1 VKTFKLFTMFLLLA
15 AGPAAAASVA
25 VYHTSDAHGW
35 YAARPALWD
44 KENSTRTIGGFAAIA
59 ALLEKETTPYL
70 LLDAG
75 DMWQGTPEGILTKG
89 QASVTLMNQL
99 GYVAAVP
106 GNHDYDSGE
115 APLKAM
121 ISSAAFTVL
130 GANIYLK
137 DGSRAPYLKPYIM
150 VERAGRRLA
159 VLGLAGA
166 HTANNTLPA
175 HVRHLEFRDEAV
187 TAAALLPE
195 IKKER
200 PDAVIALVHLGLD
213 ENLSLKRVDI
223 STWTFT
229 IPPPGT
235 LAVARAAAG
244 IDLLLGGH
252 NHTGL
257 LRGWRD
263 PVSGTWFGESNYGL
277 SYITRALLTFNDATG
292 ALESTEVRLIPLWTD
307 TVGEA
312 PAVLKTVAGFA
323 ADVEREMGQTVGE
336 AAADLEFSADGLD
349 SGLGNLFCDL
359 TLEATGADL
368 AFHNT
373 KALRAQIRKG
383 AVRLRDLYQ
392 VMPFDNTIVT
402 MRLTGAQVRR
412 LLTDNLRNNWS
423 AIQVAGLEVAYR
435 PGPGDK
441 PAKLSV
447 KRNGREIKDKDIF
460 TVATNSYLAGGGNNG
475 EALDAGLDR
484 RDTMLPARELFIKAF
499 GAGPVTAPATGRIR
513 RIK

>member
-1 VKTFKLFTMFLLLA
+1 MKIISAFLLPLLFA
-15 AGPAAAASVA
+15 LNAAAASVA

-35 YAARPALWD
+35 YSARPALWD
-44 KENSTRTIGGFAAIA
+44 KENSTRTIGGFAALA
-59 ALLEKETTPYL
+59 ALLEKDTTPYL

-99 GYVAAVP
+99 GYAAAVP

-115 APLKAM
+115 PVLRAM
-121 ISSAAFTVL
+121 ISSAAFTML
-130 GANIYLK
+130 GANVYYK
-137 DGSRAPYLKPYIM
+137 DGRQADYLKPYKIF
-150 VERAGRRLA
+150 ERNGRRIA

-175 HVRHLEFRDEAV
+175 HVNHLDFRPEAA

-195 IKKER
+195 IKQQA
-200 PDAVIALVHLGLD
+200 PDAVIALAHLGLD
-213 ENLSLKRVDI
+213 ENLSLKRLDI

-229 IPPPGT
+229 APPPGS
-235 LAVARAAAG
+235 LNIARAAAG

-257 LRGWRD
+257 LKGWRD

-277 SYITRALLTFNDATG
+277 SYVTRALLTFNDATG
-292 ALESTEVRLIPLWTD
+292 ELENVEVRLVPLWIDVT
-307 TVGEA
+307 GEA
-312 PAVLKTVAGFA
+312 PAVLKPVAGFS

-336 AAADLEFSADGLD
+336 AATDLEFSAEGLD

-359 TLEATGADL
+359 TVQAAGTDL

-373 KALRAQIRKG
+373 KALRAQLKKG
-383 AVRLRDLYQ
+383 PVRLRDLYQ
-392 VMPFDNTIVT
+392 VMPFDNTIIT

-412 LLTDNLRNNWS
+412 LLMDNLRNSGS
-423 AIQVAGLEVAYR
+423 AIQVAGVEVAYR
-435 PGPGDK
+435 PGPGDR
-441 PAKLSV
+441 PAYLSV
-447 KRNGREIKDKDIF
+447 KRNGREIKDKDVF

-475 EALDAGLDR
+475 EAFDAGLDR
-484 RDTMLPARELFIKAF
+484 ADTMLPARELFIKAF
-499 GAGPVTAPATGRIR
+499 GAGPVCAPATGRIKR
-513 RIK
+513 LK

>member
-1 VKTFKLFTMFLLLA
+1 MKIFSALLLPLLFA
-15 AGPAAAASVA
+15 LNAAAASVA

-35 YAARPALWD
+35 YSARPALWD
-44 KENSTRTIGGFAAIA
+44 KENSTRAIGGFAALA

-89 QASVTLMNQL
+89 QASVQLMNQL
-99 GYVAAVP
+99 GYAAAVP
-106 GNHDYDSGE
+106 GNHDYDAGE
-115 APLKAM
+115 PVLRAM
-121 ISSAAFTVL
+121 ISSAAFTML
-130 GANIYLK
+130 GANVYYK
-137 DGSRAPYLKPYIM
+137 DGRQADYLKPYKIL
-150 VERAGRRLA
+150 ERNGRRIA

-175 HVRHLEFRDEAV
+175 HVNHLDFRDEAA

-195 IKKER
+195 IKKED
-200 PDAVIALVHLGLD
+200 PDAVIALAHLGLD
-213 ENLSLKRVDI
+213 ENLSLKRLDI

-229 IPPPGT
+229 APPAGS
-235 LAVARAAAG
+235 LNIARSAAG

-257 LRGWRD
+257 LKGWRD

-277 SYITRALLTFNDATG
+277 SYVTRALLTFNDATG
-292 ALESTEVRLIPLWTD
+292 KLENVEVRLVPLWID
-307 TVGEA
+307 VVGEA
-312 PAVLKTVAGFA
+312 PAVLKPVAGFS
-323 ADVEREMGQTVGE
+323 ADVEREMGQAVGE
-336 AAADLEFSADGLD
+336 AATDLEFSAEGLD

-359 TLEATGADL
+359 TVQAAGTDL

-373 KALRAQIRKG
+373 KALRAQLKKG
-383 AVRLRDLYQ
+383 TVRLRDLYQ

-412 LLTDNLRNNWS
+412 LLMDNLRNSWS
-423 AIQVAGLEVAYR
+423 AIQVAGVEVAYR
-435 PGPGDK
+435 PGPGDR
-441 PAKLSV
+441 PAYLSV
-447 KRNGREIKDKDIF
+447 KHGGREIKDKEVF

-475 EALDAGLDR
+475 EALDGGLDR
-484 RDTMLPARELFIKAF
+484 KDTMLPARELFIKAF
-499 GAGPVTAPATGRIR
+499 GAGPVSAPAAGRIKR
-513 RIK
+513 LR